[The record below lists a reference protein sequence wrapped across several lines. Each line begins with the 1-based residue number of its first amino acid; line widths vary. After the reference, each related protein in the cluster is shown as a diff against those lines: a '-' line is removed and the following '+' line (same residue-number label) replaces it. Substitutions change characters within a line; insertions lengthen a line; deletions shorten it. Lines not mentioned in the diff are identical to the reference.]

1 VEYFRKLIAGVGLV
15 GPDSLDKWMKKTT
28 SFIIF
33 TLLVCMVG
41 PAFGDSDGRQIDR
54 AHSTITVYVYK
65 TGILSTLAH
74 NHEIEAPIESAEIK
88 GSENS
93 AVELRVDASKL
104 RVLDAEVSADTQ
116 AKIQAT
122 MQGAEVLDVGR
133 FPEIHFQSTG
143 VEPSGTDHWII
154 HGSLDLHGQTH
165 PISFEVALKNGL
177 YEGTAVLKQSAFGIT
192 PVRVA
197 GGTVKI
203 KDEIKVAFSIALL
216 K

>member
-1 VEYFRKLIAGVGLV
+1 VDFRKLIAGAGLV
-15 GPDSLDKWMKKTT
+15 GPDSLNKWMKKRT

-33 TLLVCMVG
+33 TLLVCLVG
-41 PAFGDSDGRQIDR
+41 PAFGDPEGRQIDR

-74 NHEIEAPIESAEIK
+74 NHEIVAPIEWGEVK

-93 AVELRVDASKL
+93 SVELRVNSSSL
-104 RVLDAEVSADTQ
+104 RILDTEVSPDTQ

-143 VEPSGTDHWII
+143 VESSGADHWVIQ
-154 HGSLDLHGQTH
+154 GNLDLHGQTH
-165 PISFEVALKNGL
+165 PISFEVALTNGL

-197 GGTVKI
+197 GGTVKV
-203 KDEIKVAFSIALL
+203 KDEIKVAFSIAIL

>member
-1 VEYFRKLIAGVGLV
+1 LV
-15 GPDSLDKWMKKTT
+15 W
-28 SFIIF
+28 
-33 TLLVCMVG
+33 VAG
-41 PAFGDSDGRQIDR
+41 PAFGDSGGRPVDCAR
-54 AHSTITVYVYK
+54 STITVYVYK

-74 NHEIEAPIESAEIK
+74 NHEIEAPIESGEVK

-93 AVELRVDASKL
+93 SVELRVNSSKL
-104 RVLDAEVSADTQ
+104 RALDPESSADTR
-116 AKIQAT
+116 AKIEAT
-122 MQGAEVLDVGR
+122 MQGAEVLDVGQ

-143 VEPSGTDHWII
+143 VEPSGTDHWVVR
-154 HGSLDLHGQTH
+154 GNLDLHGQTH
-165 PISFEVALKNGL
+165 PISFEVALKDGL

-197 GGTVKI
+197 GGTVKV